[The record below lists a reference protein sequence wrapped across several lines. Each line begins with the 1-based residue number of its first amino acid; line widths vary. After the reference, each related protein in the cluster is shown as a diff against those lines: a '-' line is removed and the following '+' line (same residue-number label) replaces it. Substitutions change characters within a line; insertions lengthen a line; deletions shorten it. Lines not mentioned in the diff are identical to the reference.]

1 MVNPMRRFVI
11 VLASL
16 ALVAVSCSGGTDS
29 GAGEPLIAASFYPLA
44 WIAEEI
50 SGGAIKVVDLTPAG
64 VEPHDLEMS
73 PSQVGMIG
81 EADLVLYIGGGFQP
95 ALEEVIKPSDAP
107 ALDVLEGMDL
117 MEGGAQE
124 GEARDPHVWLDPIR
138 LSEIA
143 RRTALAMS
151 EAFPDQSDEL
161 MQRAGALE
169 DRLLELDRDLQDGLA
184 ECDRHEIVT
193 SHAAFGYLADRYGL
207 EQIAISGFSPEAE
220 PSPGRI
226 AEVIDLA
233 RAHGVTTIFFETL
246 VSPDIAETIAGE
258 IGVETAVLE
267 PLETE
272 PDEGDYLDAM
282 ARNLETLRRALGC
295 T

>member
-1 MVNPMRRFVI
+1 MVGSMRRFVN

-16 ALVAVSCSGGTDS
+16 ALIAASCGGGTDT

-44 WIAEEI
+44 WIAKEI
-50 SGGAIKVVDLTPAG
+50 SGGAIEVVDLTPAG
-64 VEPHDLEMS
+64 VEPHDLELS

-81 EADLVLYIGGGFQP
+81 EADLVLYMGGGFQP
-95 ALEEVIKPSDAP
+95 ALEEVIEPADAP

-117 MEGGAQE
+117 TEGG
-124 GEARDPHVWLDPIR
+124 ARDPHVWLDPIR
-138 LSEIA
+138 LSEIVE
-143 RRTALAMS
+143 RTALAMS
-151 EAFPDQSDEL
+151 EAFPDRSDEL
-161 MQRAGALE
+161 LQRADALG
-169 DRLLELDRDLQDGLA
+169 DRLLELDRDLRDGLA
-184 ECDRHEIVT
+184 DCDRHEIVT

-246 VSPDIAETIAGE
+246 VSPDIAETIADE

-282 ARNLETLRRALGC
+282 ARNLETLKRALGC

>member
-1 MVNPMRRFVI
+1 MVDSMGRFVI

-16 ALVAVSCSGGTDS
+16 ALIAASCGGGTDT
-29 GAGEPLIAASFYPLA
+29 GAGEPLIVASFYPLA

-50 SGGAIKVVDLTPAG
+50 SGGAIEVVDLTPAG
-64 VEPHDLEMS
+64 VEPHDLELT
-73 PSQVGMIG
+73 PSRVGMIG
-81 EADLVLYIGGGFQP
+81 EADLVLYMGGGFQP
-95 ALEEVIKPSDAP
+95 GLEEVIGPANAP

-117 MEGGAQE
+117 TEGGEQE
-124 GEARDPHVWLDPIR
+124 GGARDPHVWLDPIR
-138 LSEIA
+138 LSEIVE
-143 RRTALAMS
+143 RTALAMS
-151 EAFPDQSDEL
+151 EAFPDRSDEL
-161 MQRAGALE
+161 LQRAGALG

-184 ECDRHEIVT
+184 DCDRHEIVT
-193 SHAAFGYLADRYGL
+193 SHGAFGYLAARYGL

-272 PDEGDYLDAM
+272 PEEGDYLDAM
-282 ARNLETLRRALGC
+282 VRNLEALRRALGC

>member
-1 MVNPMRRFVI
+1 MVDPMRRFVI
-11 VLASL
+11 VLVSLTLIAAS
-16 ALVAVSCSGGTDS
+16 CGGDTDTR
-29 GAGEPLIAASFYPLA
+29 AGEPLIAASFYPLA

-50 SGGAIKVVDLTPAG
+50 SGGAIEVVDLTPAG
-64 VEPHDLEMS
+64 VEPHDLELS

-81 EADLVLYIGGGFQP
+81 EVDLVLYVGGGFQP
-95 ALEEVIKPSDAP
+95 GLEAVIEPAGAP
-107 ALDVLEGMDL
+107 PLDVLEG
-117 MEGGAQE
+117 E

-138 LSEIA
+138 LSEIVE
-143 RRTALAMS
+143 RTALAMS
-151 EAFPDQSDEL
+151 EAFPEHSDEL
-161 MQRAGALE
+161 LQRAGALGN
-169 DRLLELDRDLQDGLA
+169 RLLELDRDLKDGLA
-184 ECDRHEIVT
+184 DCDRHEIVT
-193 SHAAFGYLADRYGL
+193 SHSAFGYLAARYGL

-282 ARNLETLRRALGC
+282 ARNLEALRRALGC

>member
-1 MVNPMRRFVI
+1 MVDSMRRFVI

-16 ALVAVSCSGGTDS
+16 ALIAASCGGGTDT

-50 SGGAIKVVDLTPAG
+50 SGGAIEVVDLTPAG
-64 VEPHDLEMS
+64 VEPHDLELS

-81 EADLVLYIGGGFQP
+81 EADLVLYMGGGFQP
-95 ALEEVIKPSDAP
+95 GLEEVIEPADAP
-107 ALDVLEGMDL
+107 ALDVLEG
-117 MEGGAQE
+117 E
-124 GEARDPHVWLDPIR
+124 GEVRDPHVWLDPIR
-138 LSEIA
+138 LSEIVE
-143 RRTALAMS
+143 RTALAMS
-151 EAFPDQSDEL
+151 EAFPDRSDEL
-161 MQRAGALE
+161 LQRADALG

-184 ECDRHEIVT
+184 DCDRHEIVT
-193 SHAAFGYLADRYGL
+193 SHAAFGYLADRYDL
-207 EQIAISGFSPEAE
+207 EQIAISGLSPEAE

-246 VSPDIAETIAGE
+246 VSPDVAETIAGE

-267 PLETE
+267 PIETE

-282 ARNLETLRRALGC
+282 ARNLEALKRALGC

>member
-1 MVNPMRRFVI
+1 MN

-16 ALVAVSCSGGTDS
+16 ALIAASCGGGTDT

-44 WIAEEI
+44 WIAKEI
-50 SGGAIKVVDLTPAG
+50 SGGAIEVVDLTPAG
-64 VEPHDLEMS
+64 VEPHDLELS

-81 EADLVLYIGGGFQP
+81 EADLVLYMGGGFQP
-95 ALEEVIKPSDAP
+95 ALEEVIEPADAP
-107 ALDVLEGMDL
+107 ALDVLEG
-117 MEGGAQE
+117 E
-124 GEARDPHVWLDPIR
+124 GEVRDPHVWLDPIR
-138 LSEIA
+138 LSEIVE
-143 RRTALAMS
+143 RTALAMS
-151 EAFPDQSDEL
+151 EAFPDRSDEL
-161 MQRAGALE
+161 LQRADALG

-184 ECDRHEIVT
+184 DCDRHEIVT

-246 VSPDIAETIAGE
+246 VSPDIAETIADE

-282 ARNLETLRRALGC
+282 ARNLETLKRALGC

>member
-16 ALVAVSCSGGTDS
+16 ALVAVSCSGGADS

-95 ALEEVIKPSDAP
+95 ALEEVITPSDAP

-117 MEGGAQE
+117 MEGEAQE
-124 GEARDPHVWLDPIR
+124 GEVRDPHVWLDPIR

-184 ECDRHEIVT
+184 DCDRHEIVT

>member
-1 MVNPMRRFVI
+1 MVDPMRRFVI

-16 ALVAVSCSGGTDS
+16 ALIAASCGGGTDK
-29 GAGEPLIAASFYPLA
+29 GASEPQIVASFYPLA
-44 WIAEEI
+44 WIAEQI
-50 SGGAIKVVDLTPAG
+50 SGGAIEVADLTPAG
-64 VEPHDLEMS
+64 VEPHDLELS
-73 PSQVGMIG
+73 PAQVGMIG
-81 EADLVLYIGGGFQP
+81 EADLVLYMGGGFQP
-95 ALEEVIKPSDAP
+95 ALETVIESEDAS

-117 MEGGAQE
+117 TED
-124 GEARDPHVWLDPIR
+124 EARDPHVWLDPIR
-138 LSEIA
+138 LSEIVE
-143 RRTALAMS
+143 RTALAMS
-151 EAFPDQSDEL
+151 EAFPDHSDEL
-161 MQRAGALE
+161 LQRAGGLG

-184 ECDRHEIVT
+184 DCDRHEIVT
-193 SHAAFGYLADRYGL
+193 SHAAFGYLAGRYGL
-207 EQIAISGFSPEAE
+207 EQIAISGLSPEAE

-282 ARNLETLRRALGC
+282 ARNLEALRRALGC